1 VARNPHTE
9 APAEPWRSFL
19 SDLEALLVQPTDL
32 HCIGGFA
39 ISQYYGFARET
50 ADLDVL
56 SIAPQPMRAAVA
68 AAAGQ
73 GSALQKKHRVFI
85 DQVSVANFPDA
96 YESRIRRAWPIWSK
110 LRLWIPEP
118 HDLALTKLERSNERD
133 IRDVMFLA
141 QAGLI
146 NRDKLIVRF
155 ETEMESYL
163 TGPTPTWHRTTLK
176 MWVEAC
182 WPERS

>member
-1 VARNPHTE
+1 MQHHTE
-9 APAEPWRSFL
+9 APAERWRSF
-19 SDLEALLVQPTDL
+19 SDLDALLDQPADL
-32 HCIGGFA
+32 DCIGGFA

-56 SIAPQPMRAAVA
+56 NVAPHAMRATIA

-73 GSALQKKHRVFI
+73 GSALHRKHRVFI
-85 DQVSVANFPDA
+85 DQVGVANFPDT
-96 YESRIRRAWPIWSK
+96 YESRLQRAWPIWPN

-146 NRDKLIVRF
+146 NRDTLIKRF
-155 ETEMESYL
+155 ESEMEVIFV
-163 TGPTPTWHRTTLK
+163 RR
-176 MWVEAC
+176 EA
-182 WPERS
+182 RSKIPVAVQARAKSNDP